1 MRTINVRCNWDEI
14 NEVCRDQLLM
24 KRELRASASSLKQI
38 NLTKYRVM
46 KNGAENSSSKNIK
59 PEKSLKKAALLDT
72 TREEVSDLASI
83 REPEAQ
89 SPVKSGTVAMTG

>member
-1 MRTINVRCNWDEI
+1 
-14 NEVCRDQLLM
+14 
-24 KRELRASASSLKQI
+24 
-38 NLTKYRVM
+38 M